1 VQNLRDIYHL
11 SEERTRFAVFGLVG
25 LLLAGLAGIVWFSPT
40 LTLALVAALVVIFIS
55 FIRPT
60 WTLYGLMIYLPFE
73 PFILKWVPDN
83 LYVYARYSSELIVYL
98 LVAVILW
105 KLISGTLKWH
115 RTPVDLIFAAFCFL
129 LLASTILNLHDP
141 IHSLLGLRQI
151 LRFVLLYFV
160 TVQLQPSAKFIKI
173 TIASLL
179 AIVVLQTVLGYS
191 QAIVG
196 GQLDSFLLPSEHRE
210 LGALQLTSGTVEFWD
225 PGQRVFGTMGRYD
238 QLGTFMAL
246 VLLLLVAWLYE
257 HRTAVIPRR
266 YWLALIIAL
275 PILALT
281 YSRSAWFGFI
291 LGFLFIAIWAKRDS
305 RVMRGSAI
313 VVGLLAV
320 YLAVTGLAVNSL
332 IDVPGQSFSNRFF
345 ETFSA
350 ERWTGEYFG
359 LGRVYWFTKTITTVV
374 PSSPLFGYGPA
385 SYGGGAVA
393 AIADTR
399 VYSNLVLPFGVY
411 GTEGYIDN
419 NWFSLWG
426 ETGTLGFIAY
436 LAMYVTL
443 FLLCLKLW
451 RSAESSEDKAL
462 ALGVAAVML
471 AVALNA
477 FLATFLEARTLAP
490 YLWILAGFVTVVAGR
505 NKLLDEPPPSVAP
518 AKRVADVS

>member
-1 VQNLRDIYHL
+1 MQNLRDIYHL
-11 SEERTRFAVFGLVG
+11 SEERTRFAVFGLIG
-25 LLLAGLAGIVWFSPT
+25 LLLVGLAGIVWFSPT
-40 LTLALVAALVVIFIS
+40 LTLALMAALIIIFVS
-55 FIRPT
+55 FVRPT
-60 WTLYGLMIYLPFE
+60 WTLYGLMLYLPFE

-83 LYVYARYSSELIVYL
+83 IYVYARYSSELIVYL
-98 LVAVILW
+98 LVAVVLW
-105 KLISGTLKWH
+105 KLVSGAQKWR
-115 RTPVDLIFAAFCFL
+115 RTPIDLIFGLFCFL
-129 LLASTILNLHDP
+129 LLASTLLNLHDP
-141 IHSLLGLRQI
+141 LTSMLGLRQI
-151 LRFVLLYFV
+151 LRFVLLYFI

-173 TIASLL
+173 AIASLL
-179 AIVVLQTVLGYS
+179 AIVMLQTALGYG

-196 GQLDSFLLPSEHRE
+196 DKLDSFLLPSEHRE
-210 LGALQLTSGTVEFWD
+210 LGALQLTAGTVEFWD

-257 HRTAVIPRR
+257 HRDAAIPRR
-266 YWLALIIAL
+266 YWLALTVAL

-281 YSRSAWFGFI
+281 YSRSAWFGFV

-332 IDVPGQSFSNRFF
+332 IDVPGQTFANRFF

-359 LGRVYWFTKTITTVV
+359 LGRVYWFAKTVTTVV
-374 PSSPLFGYGPA
+374 PSSPLFGFGPA

-393 AIADTR
+393 AVADTR
-399 VYSNLVLPFGVY
+399 VYDNLALPFGVY

-426 ETGTLGFIAY
+426 ETGTLGLVAY
-436 LAMYVTL
+436 VAMYVTL
-443 FLLCLKLW
+443 FLLCLKFW
-451 RSAESSEDKAL
+451 RRATSAEDKAL

-490 YLWILAGFVTVVAGR
+490 YLWILAGFVTVR
-505 NKLLDEPPPSVAP
+505 
-518 AKRVADVS
+518 ADLTSRHSTVRA